1 MAAKDMESMRWQETA
16 MPCMVQGLVID
27 VGLGT
32 RSDVDQIHGVRAWL
46 SPVMIRKTS
55 LKETAANTGHER
67 PQEAFGQPIV
77 LKCVVRCRRM
87 LDAMFIEPEVKTHVE
102 ELATTISVQDARPLR
117 HWHQ

>member
-1 MAAKDMESMRWQETA
+1 MARQEAISAVKLRGDHHVMAAKDMESMRWQETA
-16 MPCMVQGLVID
+16 MPRMVQGLVID

-32 RSDVDQIHGVRAWL
+32 RSDVDQIHGVTAWL

-87 LDAMFIEPEVKTHVE
+87 PCSL
-102 ELATTISVQDARPLR
+102 SQR
-117 HWHQ
+117 